1 MLVSYRPLG
10 SSLSATVK
18 LGRAG
23 LALETEA
30 LFPRNIPFG
39 CGPTAAN
46 LNAANSAPQ
55 SRESSTMADTPA
67 AAAAP
72 PVKEEGIKRAAPGD
86 DAPKYPPPLKK
97 NVSAFLHFCAEQR
110 EAVKAENPEIT
121 GKAGEITKIL
131 GQRWKAL
138 DGDAKAR
145 YNEMA
150 AADKRRYDA
159 EKKERGGDAPK
170 PAKKD
175 AEPHETIIPVARVK
189 KICRADPEVRSMAK
203 EATVVMAKAAE
214 IFVQNLAVA
223 THAVASTRTLR
234 ADHVAQAVRDRPD
247 FAFLR
252 VEFPKVDY
260 KPKEAG
266 PKKGPAAPA
275 NQPSIASFFKKPKPE
290 AEA

>member
-1 MLVSYRPLG
+1 
-10 SSLSATVK
+10 
-18 LGRAG
+18 
-23 LALETEA
+23 
-30 LFPRNIPFG
+30 
-39 CGPTAAN
+39 
-46 LNAANSAPQ
+46 
-55 SRESSTMADTPA
+55 MADTPA
-67 AAAAP
+67 DAAAAPP
-72 PVKEEGIKRAAPGD
+72 PVKEEGVKRAAPGD
-86 DAPKYPPPLKK
+86 DFSKLRPPIKK

-110 EAVKAENPEIT
+110 EAVKAENPES
-121 GKAGEITKIL
+121 GAVGEITKIL

-159 EKKERGGDAPK
+159 EKKERGGDVPK

-260 KPKEAG
+260 KPKEVA
-266 PKKGPAAPA
+266 KKGPAAPA

-290 AEA
+290 EA

>member
-1 MLVSYRPLG
+1 
-10 SSLSATVK
+10 
-18 LGRAG
+18 
-23 LALETEA
+23 
-30 LFPRNIPFG
+30 
-39 CGPTAAN
+39 
-46 LNAANSAPQ
+46 
-55 SRESSTMADTPA
+55 MADTPA
-67 AAAAP
+67 DAP
-72 PVKEEGIKRAAPGD
+72 PPPPQIKEEGVKRAAPGD
-86 DAPKYPPPLKK
+86 DFSKLPPPIKK

-189 KICRADPEVRSMAK
+189 KICRADPK
-203 EATVVMAKAAE
+203 
-214 IFVQNLAVA
+214 
-223 THAVASTRTLR
+223 
-234 ADHVAQAVRDRPD
+234 
-247 FAFLR
+247 
-252 VEFPKVDY
+252 
-260 KPKEAG
+260 
-266 PKKGPAAPA
+266 
-275 NQPSIASFFKKPKPE
+275 
-290 AEA
+290 

>member
-1 MLVSYRPLG
+1 
-10 SSLSATVK
+10 
-18 LGRAG
+18 
-23 LALETEA
+23 
-30 LFPRNIPFG
+30 
-39 CGPTAAN
+39 
-46 LNAANSAPQ
+46 
-55 SRESSTMADTPA
+55 MADTPA

-72 PVKEEGIKRAAPGD
+72 PAVKEEGIKRAAPGD

-159 EKKERGGDAPK
+159 ERKERGGDAPK

-290 AEA
+290 AEAS